1 MFAWQARVRL
11 GALSCNRYDQVMIAM
26 SRIESRMDVLGGK
39 PCVAGTRMPVRDVLA
54 YLAAGDSV
62 DDLVAAF
69 PYLKREDIMACLA
82 YAAALTD
89 QPLVIAAE

>member
-1 MFAWQARVRL
+1 
-11 GALSCNRYDQVMIAM
+11 
-26 SRIESRMDVLGGK
+26 
-39 PCVAGTRMPVRDVLA
+39 VRDVLA